1 VRSTQRR
8 DEYIMNG
15 EYLLFV
21 GTVVMVLSLVAGL
34 VMAILLR
41 RNGKRLREQQEIE
54 FGHPHE

>member
-1 VRSTQRR
+1 
-8 DEYIMNG
+8 MNG